1 VSRPFVSVIMAALN
15 HERFVADAVASVLDQ
30 DYDALE
36 LIAIDDCS
44 DDPTA
49 DVLEEC
55 AAAAPRGRMRVVR
68 HDRRQGIAATR
79 AHALSLARGE
89 FVGLLDSDDLWL
101 QGKLGPQVDLLLAEP
116 GVGLTHATFEAF
128 ASDTGE
134 RVAWDVD
141 PWDTEGDQLVELVR
155 RGCFV
160 MTGTTLIRRA
170 AIDRRGVG
178 FTSSGYA
185 SYDDYLL
192 FLTLALDYRLA
203 YEPRTVMRYR
213 RHAGNLT
220 NTLLVGNVAQARLQL
235 LSDFV
240 ARFPEARGRL
250 GGEWR
255 RTLARLYVSAAAHEG
270 IRDPQRAA
278 RSLLGGIRQDPAEA
292 LDEVA
297 RHTRAR
303 LARRSA

>member
-1 VSRPFVSVIMAALN
+1 MSRPLVSVLMAALN
-15 HERFVADAVASVLDQ
+15 HEGFAAAAVSSILDQ
-30 DYDALE
+30 DYEALE

-44 DDPTA
+44 DDATA

-55 AAAAPRGRMRVVR
+55 AAAASAGRMRVVR
-68 HDRRQGIAATR
+68 HDRRLGIAATR
-79 AHALSLARGE
+79 AHALSLARGD

-101 QGKLGPQVDLLLAEP
+101 PGKLGPQVDLLLAEP
-116 GVGLTHATFEAF
+116 EVGLTHAAFEAF
-128 ASDTGE
+128 ASATGE

-141 PWDTEGDQLVELVR
+141 PWDPEGDQLVELVR

-192 FLTLALDYRLA
+192 FLALALDYRLA
-203 YEPRTVMRYR
+203 YEPRLVMRYR

-220 NTLLVGNVAQARLQL
+220 TTLLAGNIAQARLQL

-240 ARFPEARGRL
+240 ARFPEAHRRL
-250 GGEWR
+250 GGDWR
-255 RTLARLYVSAAAHEG
+255 RVRARLLVSAAAHEG
-270 IRDPQRAA
+270 FRDPQRAA
-278 RSLLGGIRQDPAEA
+278 RSLLGGIRQHPGEA